1 MSNYTVT
8 VSTDVIRG
16 SHNLGGIKEYSFDS
30 EMQTKI
36 FMNNLFKNRSL
47 TFVAG
52 LALSETINDTITAS
66 VYKND
71 LPENVKDYFWDE
83 KVYFEV

>member
-1 MSNYTVT
+1 MSIYTVT

-16 SHNLGGIKEYSFDS
+16 RHNFGGVKDYSFES

-36 FMNNLFKNRSL
+36 FMNKLFKDRSL

-52 LALSETINDTITAS
+52 LALSESINDTITAS

-71 LPENVKDYFWDE
+71 LSENVKDYF
-83 KVYFEV
+83 